1 MIYRLIEIR
10 CSVAIINSRISDF
23 DTMNLDEVLVFT
35 AAASG
40 GSLAEAA
47 RRLGIT
53 PMIATR
59 RLASLEQALGVR
71 LMHRT
76 TRSLSLTP
84 EGETFLPYAQ
94 GLLETEQQ
102 ARTLLRGDGDGA
114 TGLLRVSAPVAFS
127 IKLIA
132 PLMPSLLDDHP
143 GLKVSLDMSD
153 TMPDLVASGIDLAIR
168 VARLKDSSLIAKKLA
183 ENPRSLVASPSY
195 VEKHASPRTSGDLIN
210 HQCLPLHGVSHWTFL
225 SAGVERHVRLQGRFS
240 STSIEGCHAA
250 CLAGAGIT
258 LLSDWNI
265 ADDLDAGR
273 LIRIR
278 LEDAAPETLAIWA
291 VYPTT
296 KLVAPKVRVFID
308 RLMGALGKTAKGNA

>member
-1 MIYRLIEIR
+1 MIYRIIDFR
-10 CSVAIINSRISDF
+10 CSVAIIDTRISEF
-23 DTMNLDEVLVFT
+23 DTMNLEEVLVFT

-59 RLASLEQALGVR
+59 RLAALEQTLGAR

-94 GLLETEQQ
+94 ALLETEQQ
-102 ARTLLRGDGDGA
+102 ARTLLKGGDEGA

-127 IKLIA
+127 TKLIA
-132 PLMPSLLDDHP
+132 PLMPSLLDHHP
-143 GLKVSLDMSD
+143 GLKVALEMSD

-168 VARLKDSSLIAKKLA
+168 IARLKDSSLIAKKLA

-195 VEKHASPRTSGDLIN
+195 VEKHGRPRTTGDLIN
-210 HQCLPLHGVSHWTFL
+210 HQCLPLHSVNHWTFV
-225 SAGVERHVRLQGRFS
+225 SAGDETHVRLQSRFS

-265 ADDLDAGR
+265 ADALDAGR

-308 RLMGALGKTAKGNA
+308 LLVAALGKTTKARA